1 MRHLYLFFLFIL
13 ACPFA
18 QAQNLYMP
26 RDVQQAF
33 KNGTRSPDGQPGRN
47 YWQNTGKYDITITA
61 MPPDRT
67 IKGSEQIAYT
77 NNSPDTLK
85 SIVIRLTQNIHK
97 PGAVRNSSA
106 SPDYLSTG
114 TIIDSF
120 AVNGQPQPWKD
131 RNATWQQVQLP
142 QPLLPH
148 STVQLRFAWHFD
160 VSVESGREGMI
171 DATTYFL
178 AYFYPRVSVYDDYNG
193 WDKIDFTDQQEFYSD
208 FNDYTLKV
216 KVPKNYI
223 VWATGTLQN
232 PDQVLQ
238 PAFAQKLRQSMQT
251 DSVLH
256 IVTAADLA
264 ARRVTTQNAV
274 NTWTWTAT
282 DIPDMALGLSDH
294 YLWDAGSVVVDDA
307 TNRRASVQS
316 AYSASAADFRH
327 AVKVGQHALNWFS
340 RNWPGVPYP
349 YPKTTLFQGYAD
361 MEYPMMVNDTSV
373 PDLTFAQFV
382 AEHEIAHTWFP
393 FYMGINESRYAFMD
407 EGWATTLELLINR
420 ADMPREAA
428 DEFFRQF
435 RVSRWIH
442 DRSMEED
449 LPIITPANVL
459 KGTAYGNNAYGKP
472 ALGYL
477 AVKDLLGDALF
488 KKCLHA
494 YVDRW
499 HGKHPLPWDFFNTFN
514 NVSGQN
520 LNWFWHN
527 WFFTNGYI
535 DLAIQDVKQKRK
547 TYTVTVQNIGGF
559 AAPFDVQVKYSDG
572 STDTLHQTAAIWRN
586 NPQQASIKIPTKKK
600 VQSVAL
606 AGGIFMDADEGNN
619 LWPAG
624 SAVSALK
631 R

>member
-1 MRHLYLFFLFIL
+1 
-13 ACPFA
+13 
-18 QAQNLYMP
+18 MP
-26 RDVQQAF
+26 RDVQRAF
-33 KNGTRSPDGQPGRN
+33 DSGTRSPNGQPGKN
-47 YWQNTGKYDITITA
+47 YWQNTGKYTITVSA

-85 SIVIRLTQNIHK
+85 SIVVRLIQNIHK
-97 PGAVRNSSA
+97 PGVARNGSA

-120 AVNGQPQPWKD
+120 AVNGRPQPWKD
-131 RNATWQQVQLP
+131 RDATWQQVQLP

-148 STVQLRFAWHFD
+148 STVQLSFAWHYEI
-160 VSVESGREGMI
+160 SLESGREGMI
-171 DATTYFL
+171 DSTTYYL

-193 WDKIDFTDQQEFYSD
+193 WDRIDFTDQQEFYSD
-208 FNDYTLKV
+208 FNDYTLHV
-216 KVPKNYI
+216 KVPKNFI

-232 PDQVLQ
+232 PNQVLQ
-238 PAFAQKLRQSMQT
+238 PAFAQKLQQSMQT

-256 IVTAADLA
+256 IATAADLA
-264 ARRVTTQNAV
+264 ANRVTTQNPV

-282 DIPDMALGLSDH
+282 DIPDMALGLSNH

-316 AYSASAADFRH
+316 AFNDSATDFHH
-327 AVKVGQHALNWFS
+327 AVKVGQHALGWFS
-340 RNWPGVPYP
+340 HNWPGVPYP
-349 YPKTTLFQGYAD
+349 YPKTTIFQGYAD

-420 ADMPREAA
+420 NDMPRETA
-428 DEFFRQF
+428 DKFFQQF

-477 AVKDLLGDALF
+477 AMKDMLGDEVF

-494 YVDRW
+494 YMDRW

-514 NVSGQN
+514 DVSGQN
-520 LNWFWHN
+520 LDWFWHN
-527 WFFTNGYI
+527 WYFTNGYI
-535 DLAIQDVKQKRK
+535 DLAIQGVKREKK
-547 TYTVTVQNIGGF
+547 SYTVTVQNIGGF
-559 AAPFDVQVKYSDG
+559 VAPFDVQVKYADG
-572 STDTLHQTAAIWRN
+572 STNTFHQTSAIWQN

-600 VQSVAL
+600 IQSVTL
-606 AGGIFMDADEGNN
+606 AGGIFMDADEVNN
-619 LWPAG
+619 LWLAESAG
-624 SAVSALK
+624 SAMK
-631 R
+631 